1 MKKVETIQYDAARI
15 ITGAWRGSSREK
27 LYNDLGWESLND
39 RRIMRKLCLLHE
51 TYYSNFPRYLD
62 NIINEVRPR
71 RPRIAE
77 NQTILNNIP
86 HRTDYFQR
94 TFFPSTIK
102 DWNRSELENIRN
114 IESKVT
120 FKTKLLSKIRPKK
133 RPYYGLT
140 DHNRVRHITM
150 LRMDLSPLHA
160 HKAKYKFPGATAEC
174 VVCDVPEDTNHFL
187 LTCRSYRLSRATMFQ
202 KVTEIIG
209 IDISTLPKK
218 TRTSILLY
226 GRGDLSDEAN
236 SKIMK
241 IVTDFTIKT
250 KRFDTT

>member
-1 MKKVETIQYDAARI
+1 
-15 ITGAWRGSSREK
+15 
-27 LYNDLGWESLND
+27 
-39 RRIMRKLCLLHE
+39 
-51 TYYSNFPRYLD
+51 
-62 NIINEVRPR
+62 
-71 RPRIAE
+71 
-77 NQTILNNIP
+77 
-86 HRTDYFQR
+86 
-94 TFFPSTIK
+94 
-102 DWNRSELENIRN
+102 
-114 IESKVT
+114 
-120 FKTKLLSKIRPKK
+120 
-133 RPYYGLT
+133 
-140 DHNRVRHITM
+140 
-150 LRMDLSPLHA
+150 MDLSPLHA

-187 LTCRSYRLSRATMFQ
+187 LTCQSYRLSRATMFQ
-202 KVTEIIG
+202 KVSEIIG